1 MTAEPRRSHPGES
14 GVTGLSARLA
24 DILADVRAR
33 EAGDPEAYP
42 ARTIED
48 LYAIGLPL
56 APFSPGLGG
65 ANGSLRDSVEL
76 VERLASVSPA
86 AGLLISMPLSLAGF
100 VVAGV
105 EAAPA
110 AHRAACAAQAEQV
123 AADYR
128 AGRIYAA
135 CNSEKGAGGSLAA
148 TQTTAR
154 RQGTGF
160 RLSGEKILA
169 SFGRHASHFFSTAK
183 VNPDDLPGA
192 GTVEAFFVKTTA
204 QGVEIA
210 NDWDGFGMR
219 PTESQTVRYRDAP
232 VEALLGFPNYLGI
245 VQPVPYAY
253 CLFAAI
259 SLGCARGLL
268 EALGVPAPPS
278 PALRLR
284 LSEALMRYEAAR
296 AYLLETADGWRPAAG
311 PVPTARVIRAK
322 TYVTQESTR
331 LCAEL
336 FALSGGR
343 HYRRT
348 SPVARLLSGSFA
360 GTALRPPLPLALDAL
375 VESFALEQ
383 ALE

>member
-1 MTAEPRRSHPGES
+1 
-14 GVTGLSARLA
+14 
-24 DILADVRAR
+24 
-33 EAGDPEAYP
+33 
-42 ARTIED
+42 
-48 LYAIGLPL
+48 
-56 APFSPGLGG
+56 
-65 ANGSLRDSVEL
+65 
-76 VERLASVSPA
+76 
-86 AGLLISMPLSLAGF
+86 MPLTLAGF
-100 VVAGV
+100 VVAGDAV
-105 EAAPA
+105 APA
-110 AHRAACAAQAEQV
+110 AHRAACAAQVEEI

-128 AGRIYAA
+128 AGRVYAA

-154 RQGTGF
+154 RHRDGF
-160 RLSGEKILA
+160 RLTGEKILA

-183 VNPDDLPGA
+183 VSAEDLPGA
-192 GTVEAFFVKTTA
+192 GVVEAFFVKTTA
-204 QGVEIA
+204 PGVEIA
-210 NDWDGFGMR
+210 TDWDGFGMR

-232 VEALLGFPNYLGI
+232 AAALLGFPSYLEI
-245 VQPVPYAY
+245 VQPIPWAS

-268 EALGVPAPPS
+268 TALGVPAPQS

-311 PVPTARVIRAK
+311 PAYAARVVRAK
-322 TYVTQESTR
+322 TYVAQESTR
-331 LCAEL
+331 LCADL

-348 SPVARLLSGSFA
+348 SPVARLLAASFA

-375 VESFALEQ
+375 VESFNLEDGG
-383 ALE
+383 E

>member
-1 MTAEPRRSHPGES
+1 MTK
-14 GVTGLSARLA
+14 RLA
-24 DILADVRAR
+24 GLDDVLPGIR
-33 EAGDPEAYP
+33 ERETSDPEAYP
-42 ARTIED
+42 ARTIAD
-48 LYAIGLPL
+48 LYTIGLPQ
-56 APFSPGLGG
+56 APFPAALGG
-65 ANGSLRDSVEL
+65 SECSLRQSVDAIET
-76 VERLASVSPA
+76 LAGVSPA
-86 AGLLISMPLSLAGF
+86 AALLISMPLGLAGF

-105 EAAPA
+105 SVAPA
-110 AHRAACAAQAEQV
+110 AHRKACGEQAEQV

-148 TQTTAR
+148 TQTVAR
-154 RQGTGF
+154 RGSDGF
-160 RLSGEKILA
+160 RITGEKILA

-183 VNPDDLPGA
+183 ISPEDLPGA
-192 GTVEAFFVKTTA
+192 GTVEAFFIRTKSP
-204 QGVEIA
+204 GVEILS
-210 NDWDGFGMR
+210 DWDGFGMR

-232 VEALLGFPNYLGI
+232 AESLLGFPNYLEI
-245 VQPVPYAY
+245 VEPIPYVY

-268 EALGVPAPPS
+268 HALGIPAPQS

-284 LSEALMRYEAAR
+284 LSEALMRYEAMR
-296 AYLLETADGWRPAAG
+296 AYLLETAAGWRPAAG
-311 PVPTARVIRAK
+311 PGYAARVLRAK

-348 SPVARLLSGSFA
+348 SPVARLLAASFA

-375 VESFALEQ
+375 VESFALEDP
-383 ALE
+383 AAH

>member
-1 MTAEPRRSHPGES
+1 MTSNPTAGGSAATA
-14 GVTGLSARLA
+14 VSARL
-24 DILADVRAR
+24 DEILDAVRDR
-33 EAGDPEAYP
+33 EAGDPESFP
-42 ARTIED
+42 ARTVGD
-48 LYAIGLPL
+48 LYAIGVPTT
-56 APFSPGLGG
+56 PFPVALGG
-65 ANGSLRDSVEL
+65 AGGSLRDSVEM
-76 VERLASVSPA
+76 VERLAAASPA
-86 AGLLISMPLSLAGF
+86 AALLISMPVTLAGF
-100 VVAGV
+100 VVAGAAV
-105 EAAPA
+105 APA
-110 AHRAACAAQAEQV
+110 AHRAACAAQVEQV

-154 RQGTGF
+154 RRGDAY
-160 RLSGEKILA
+160 RLTGEKILA

-183 VNPDDLPGA
+183 VSAEDLPGA
-192 GTVEAFFVKTTA
+192 GVVEAFFVTTTA
-204 QGVEIA
+204 PGVEIA

-232 VEALLGFPNYLGI
+232 AEALLGFPNYLEI
-245 VQPVPYAY
+245 VQPIPWAS

-268 EALGVPAPPS
+268 TALGAPAPQS

-296 AYLLETADGWRPAAG
+296 AYLLETADAWRPAAG
-311 PVPTARVIRAK
+311 PAYAARVVRAK
-322 TYVTQESTR
+322 TYVTQESIR
-331 LCAEL
+331 LCADL

-348 SPVARLLSGSFA
+348 SPAARLLAASFA

-375 VESFALEQ
+375 VDSFNLEDGRR
-383 ALE
+383 

>member
-1 MTAEPRRSHPGES
+1 MTK
-14 GVTGLSARLA
+14 RLA
-24 DILADVRAR
+24 GLDDVLPGIR
-33 EAGDPEAYP
+33 ERETSDPEAYP
-42 ARTIED
+42 ARTIAD
-48 LYAIGLPL
+48 LYAIGLPQ
-56 APFSPGLGG
+56 APFPAALGG
-65 ANGSLRDSVEL
+65 SECSLRRSVDAIET
-76 VERLASVSPA
+76 LAGVSPA
-86 AGLLISMPLSLAGF
+86 AALLISMPLGLAGF
-100 VVAGV
+100 VVAGAS
-105 EAAPA
+105 AAPA
-110 AHRAACAAQAEQV
+110 AHRKACGEQAEQV

-135 CNSEKGAGGSLAA
+135 CNSEKGAGGSVAA
-148 TQTTAR
+148 TQTVAR
-154 RQGTGF
+154 RAADGF
-160 RLSGEKILA
+160 RITGEKILA

-183 VNPDDLPGA
+183 VSQDLPGA
-192 GTVEAFFVKTTA
+192 GTVEAFFIRTVA
-204 QGVEIA
+204 PGVEILT
-210 NDWDGFGMR
+210 DWDGFGMR

-232 VEALLGFPNYLGI
+232 AESLLGFPNYLEI
-245 VQPVPYAY
+245 VQPIPYAY

-268 EALGVPAPPS
+268 HALGVPAPQS

-284 LSEALMRYEAAR
+284 LSEALMRYEAMR

-311 PVPTARVIRAK
+311 PSYAARVLRAK

-348 SPVARLLSGSFA
+348 SPVARLLAASFA

-375 VESFALEQ
+375 VESFALEDS
-383 ALE
+383 ASH